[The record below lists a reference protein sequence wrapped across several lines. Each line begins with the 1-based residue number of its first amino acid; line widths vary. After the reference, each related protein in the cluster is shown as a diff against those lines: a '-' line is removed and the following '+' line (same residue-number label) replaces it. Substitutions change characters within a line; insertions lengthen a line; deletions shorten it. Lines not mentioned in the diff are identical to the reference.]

1 LEIDGPRGRVK
12 DLPDKLTA
20 TCARGP
26 LGSAFDRVQIINLRR
41 RSDRRAETLREL
53 VALGES
59 VDGHRLG
66 FYEAVEP
73 GDAGGFPS
81 PGVRGCYLSHLAV
94 LEAAAGDDVS
104 MLLVMEDDVAFVR
117 DADDL
122 LVDATRQLA
131 QTDWDIAYFGHA
143 LDRVPGPPRW
153 LPVTG
158 PMRYAHCYAV
168 HRRVLRRL
176 VEFLQQVL
184 AREPGHP
191 DGGPM
196 HVDGAFSTFVAR
208 HADIRAVYF
217 SRSLVYQRP
226 SRTDL
231 HRPSLIDRHP
241 LLRQLAVPLRRLKR
255 LYLKWVR

>member
-1 LEIDGPRGRVK
+1 MRGRVK
-12 DLPDKLTA
+12 NLTDKLTA
-20 TCARGP
+20 TRARGP
-26 LGSAFDRVQIINLRR
+26 LGSAFDRVRIINLRR

-53 VALGES
+53 GALGEC

-66 FYEAVEP
+66 FFDAVEP
-73 GDAGGFPS
+73 NDAGGFPS

-94 LEAAAGDDVS
+94 LEAAAGDDVA

-117 DADDL
+117 DADLL
-122 LVDATRQLA
+122 LVEATRQLE

-143 LDRVPGPPRW
+143 LNRVSGTPHW

-168 HRRVLRRL
+168 QRRALRRL

-208 HADIRAVYF
+208 HTDIRAVYF

>member
-1 LEIDGPRGRVK
+1 VE
-12 DLPDKLTA
+12 DLPDNLTA
-20 TCARGP
+20 DRPRGP

-41 RSDRRAETLREL
+41 RSDRRVETEREL
-53 VALGES
+53 QALGES
-59 VDGHRLG
+59 CDGHRLG
-66 FYEAVEP
+66 FFDAVEP
-73 GDAGGFPS
+73 DDAGGFPS
-81 PGVRGCYLSHLAV
+81 RGVRGCYMSHLAV
-94 LEAAAGDDVS
+94 LEAAARDDLP

-117 DADDL
+117 DAGEL
-122 LVDATRQLA
+122 LIDAIEQLA
-131 QTDWDIAYFGHA
+131 RVEWDIAYFGHA
-143 LDRVPGPPRW
+143 MDRAPGAPRW

-168 HRRVLRRL
+168 HRRALRRL
-176 VEFLQQVL
+176 IEFLQQVL

-196 HVDGAFSTFVAR
+196 HVDGAFSTFIAR

-217 SRSLVYQRP
+217 SRNMVYQRP

-241 LLRQLAVPLRRLKR
+241 LLRQAAVPLRWLKR
-255 LYLKWVR
+255 LYLKRIR

>member
-1 LEIDGPRGRVK
+1 LEIDGPRDRVK
-12 DLPDKLTA
+12 DLPDNLTA
-20 TCARGP
+20 TRPRGP
-26 LGSAFDRVQIINLRR
+26 LGSAFGRVQIINLRR

-66 FYEAVEP
+66 LFDAVEP
-73 GDAGGFPS
+73 DDADGFPS

-122 LVDATRQLA
+122 LVEAIRQLE

-143 LDRVPGPPRW
+143 LDRVPGAPRW

-168 HRRVLRRL
+168 HRRTLRRL

-208 HADIRAVYF
+208 HTDIRAVYF

-241 LLRQLAVPLRRLKR
+241 LLRELAEPLRRLKR
-255 LYLKWVR
+255 LYLKLVR